1 MHPWCFQIQR
11 WQNPHLYPPPNPD
24 LITSETDI
32 VASFSELNFSEGFNF
47 TVSSPAVNI
56 SNSTLVI
63 DVGANSNVTIELGY
77 QTTPVQMQVETK
89 AIDLA
94 SLIPPEALNV
104 EVYQEISNDDSPL
117 NPNPGFQI
125 TQEPAVINEPVGWTL
140 SANGTFVKYTTPAPY
155 LIENGINEGTKRV
168 TVESTASVHYY
179 NVTAFTDVTEVQQEQ
194 IRLFWFDNGTRIDVT
209 HDPLYNLTFTDTDA
223 DGLIDNISWTVPRL
237 SEQIFEVETNITI
250 INVQSYPTLWGN
262 WTARFNTTG
271 TANLTITP
279 VNGTSYGEDL
289 EFLEMWCG
297 SERVDAAYDASVFY
311 PNWNCSTEGKIINRV
326 LTTGKHTLEFRFGSS
341 VKYAYNNINSNLN
354 LTSDNITFVY
364 DSGEIADVAE
374 TGDAKEGINLTVNA
388 AIYNQ
393 GTSDSGTFY
402 VLFYDGNSEFYNASM
417 DSIGAGASANATGYW
432 TTLPGTHNIT
442 IKVDPNNNTQD
453 SDLSNNNASKLID
466 VSAWGKY
473 YGNVSGN
480 TVLAD
485 SAANP
490 MLNWAWSNETNS
502 GYVYVVNK
510 SVSINWSALHP
521 LGYDKNNNINA
532 SGQDFLD
539 ADTNLGMTAGTNN
552 ATGFTGN
559 NMTELFTN
567 TSGSNYGNISINKTP
582 SIVHGRLISNVPIVN
597 STDMTDHTLV
607 ESASFITGILWDDT
621 KDTNG
626 YFDTADK
633 EDLVFIANIRPAV
646 TGLNGAVH
654 NYEIAIP
661 CALNP
666 ITAGDVDFYLELK

>member
-1 MHPWCFQIQR
+1 M
-11 WQNPHLYPPPNPD
+11 
-24 LITSETDI
+24 
-32 VASFSELNFSEGFNF
+32 
-47 TVSSPAVNI
+47 
-56 SNSTLVI
+56 
-63 DVGANSNVTIELGY
+63 GANSNVTIELGY

-104 EVYQEISNDDSPL
+104 EVYQEISNDSPL

-179 NVTAFTDVTEVQQEQ
+179 NVTAFTDVTEVQQEY
-194 IRLFWFDNGTRIDVT
+194 IKLFWFDNGTRIDVT
-209 HDPLYNLTFTDTDA
+209 HDPLYNLTFTDTDVN
-223 DGLIDNISWTVPRL
+223 GLIDNISWTVPRL
-237 SEQIFEVETNITI
+237 SEQVFEVETNITI

-279 VNGTSYGEDL
+279 VNATGYGKDL
-289 EFLEMWCG
+289 EFLELWCG
-297 SERVDAAYDASVFY
+297 SERVNAAYDASVFY
-311 PNWNCSTEGKIINRV
+311 PNWNCSTEGKIVNRV
-326 LTTGKHTLEFRFGSS
+326 MTTGKHTLEFRFGSS
-341 VKYAYNNINSNLN
+341 VKYAYNDVNSNLN

-388 AIYNQ
+388 TIYNQ
-393 GTSDSGTFY
+393 GTSASGAFY
-402 VLFYDGNSEFYNASM
+402 VLFYDGNSTFYNASM
-417 DSIGAGASANATGYW
+417 DSIGAGGSANATGYW

-442 IKVDPNNNTQD
+442 IKVDPYNVTQD
-453 SDLSNNNASKLID
+453 SDVSNNNASKLIN
-466 VSAWGKY
+466 VSAWKKY
-473 YGNVSGN
+473 YGNVSGSV
-480 TVLAD
+480 VLAD
-485 SAANP
+485 SAANS

-502 GYVYVVNK
+502 GYVYVVK
-510 SVSINWSALHP
+510 KDVSINWSALHP
-521 LGYDKNNNINA
+521 LGYDRNNNINA

-559 NMTELFTN
+559 NITELFTN
-567 TSGSNYGNISINKTP
+567 TTGNNYGNISINKT
-582 SIVHGRLISNVPIVN
+582 SFIVHGRSISNVPIVN

-607 ESASFITGILWDDT
+607 GSASFITGILWDDT
-621 KDTNG
+621 RDTNG

-633 EDLVFIANIRPAV
+633 EDLVFIANIRQAAA
-646 TGLNGAVH
+646 GLNGAVH